1 MVDEV
6 IGNSVQIMKRQG
18 NIINHKDRS
27 PKSISPLSARLLDW
41 YDHNARVLPWRSARG
56 ERADPYRVWLS
67 EIMLQQT
74 VVKAVIPYFETFVSA
89 FPSVKH
95 LAQADREDVLRL
107 WAGLGYYSRARNLYA
122 CAQMVVERHAGRFP
136 DEVEALRAL
145 PGIGAYTAGA
155 IAAIAFGKP
164 EAAIDGNV
172 ERVVSR
178 LDAIKTALPLSKPAI
193 RARVEALIP
202 NDRPGDF
209 AQALMD
215 LGATICIPKNP
226 RCDICPWTKTC
237 KARAEG
243 EPTLYP
249 LKAPKIKKPQR
260 YGAAFVARRKDGA
273 VLVLTRPDKGLLG
286 GMTGVPTTEWTASQ
300 PDEAALH
307 AAMPFQAPWK
317 KRAVPVTHVFT
328 HFALSL
334 DVYDAAIA
342 QSKKAP
348 PAHRWSS
355 ANGPEGEALP
365 TLFRKVV
372 AGGV

>member
-1 MVDEV
+1 
-6 IGNSVQIMKRQG
+6 MKRRG
-18 NIINHKDRS
+18 AIINQQAHS
-27 PKSISPLSARLLDW
+27 PRRPSPLSARLLAW
-41 YDHNARVLPWRSARG
+41 YDRNARVLPWRAARG

-74 VVKAVIPYFETFVSA
+74 VVKAVIPYFEAFVST
-89 FPSVKH
+89 FPSVRH
-95 LAQADREDVLRL
+95 LAQADREEVLRL

-122 CAQMVVERHAGRFP
+122 CAQAVVEHHDAAFP
-136 DEVEALRAL
+136 DTVEDLLKL

-164 EAAIDGNV
+164 AAAIDGNV

-193 RARVEALIP
+193 RVRTEALVP
-202 NDRPGDF
+202 EDRAGDF

-215 LGATICIPKNP
+215 LGATICTPKNP
-226 RCDICPWTKTC
+226 HCDLCPLAEHC
-237 KARAEG
+237 QARVEG
-243 EPTLYP
+243 NPALYP
-249 LKAPKIKKPQR
+249 IKAPKVKKPQR

-286 GMTGVPTTEWTASQ
+286 GMTGLPTTEWTASK
-300 PDEAALH
+300 PDETALQS
-307 AAMPFQAPWK
+307 AMPFKAAWT
-317 KRAVPVTHVFT
+317 KRDAPVTHVFT
-328 HFALSL
+328 HFALTL
-334 DVYDAAIA
+334 DVYVVEMG
-342 QSKKAP
+342 QSVKAP
-348 PAHRWSS
+348 KAHRWSS

-372 AGGV
+372 RGA